1 MMDEKEN
8 KERILIAEDD
18 PVSRRVLETLL
29 KKWGHEIVV
38 ANDGLEAVRL
48 LESREAPRLAVLDWM
63 MPGLEGVQVCQRI
76 RQDTTRPYMYLLLLT
91 ARSQKD
97 DLVRGLES
105 GADDY
110 LTKPFDAQELR
121 ARLHVGKRI
130 LELQDNLIAAREKL
144 LYQATHDA
152 LTGISNRGVSLD
164 ALRRERSRQ
173 TRESGSFAIILLD
186 IDHFKY
192 VNDTYGHPAGDAVL
206 TEAAQRIKGCIRPYD
221 TLGRYGG
228 EEFLIV
234 LPTADGPGAVCVA
247 ERIRE
252 AFESQPF
259 VTEREKIAITVS
271 LGVAA
276 SGGRNTFNA
285 EALLQI
291 ADEALYRAKQ
301 MGRNRVELAVPP
313 DDIDVASAEQLPVAN
328 DAIKAESL

>member
-1 MMDEKEN
+1 MLEF
-8 KERILIAEDD
+8 LA
-18 PVSRRVLETLL
+18 SRVKGRSKGIYQAAFCAAACALFAL
-29 KKWGHEIVV
+29 
-38 ANDGLEAVRL
+38 
-48 LESREAPRLAVLDWM
+48 P
-63 MPGLEGVQVCQRI
+63 
-76 RQDTTRPYMYLLLLT
+76 
-91 ARSQKD
+91 ARSQQKSSNLAD
-97 DLVRGLES
+97 SSLEDLMNVQVTSVSKKEQKISQVAAAIFVITQEDIRRS
-105 GADDY
+105 GATNIPDLLRMVPGLDV
-110 LTKPFDAQELR
+110 AQINGNTWAISSR
-121 ARLHVGKRI
+121 GFN
-130 LELQDNLIAAREKL
+130 LQFANKL
-144 LYQATHDA
+144 LVLIDGRAVYSPLFGGVDF
-152 LTGISNRGVSLD
+152 SNRGVSLD

-206 TEAAQRIKGCIRPYD
+206 TEAAQRIKSCIRPYD

-252 AFESQPF
+252 AFESEPF
-259 VTEREKIAITVS
+259 VTERDKIAITVS

-285 EALLQI
+285 EALLQL

-301 MGRNRVELAVPP
+301 MGRNRVELAIPP
-313 DDIDVASAEQLPVAN
+313 DDIDVTSAEQPPVAN

>member
-1 MMDEKEN
+1 
-8 KERILIAEDD
+8 
-18 PVSRRVLETLL
+18 
-29 KKWGHEIVV
+29 
-38 ANDGLEAVRL
+38 
-48 LESREAPRLAVLDWM
+48 
-63 MPGLEGVQVCQRI
+63 
-76 RQDTTRPYMYLLLLT
+76 
-91 ARSQKD
+91 
-97 DLVRGLES
+97 
-105 GADDY
+105 
-110 LTKPFDAQELR
+110 LR

>member
-1 MMDEKEN
+1 MTDEKET

-29 KKWGHEIVV
+29 KKWGYEVV
-38 ANDGLEAVRL
+38 EANDGLEAARL

-76 RQDTTRPYMYLLLLT
+76 RQDATRPYMYLLLLT
-91 ARSQKD
+91 ARSQRD

-121 ARLHVGKRI
+121 ARLNVGKRI
-130 LELQDNLIAAREKL
+130 LDLQDNLIAAREKL

-173 TRESGSFAIILLD
+173 TRENVSFATILLD

-206 TEAAQRIKGCIRPYD
+206 MEAAQRIKSSIRPYD

-234 LPTADGPGAVCVA
+234 LPIVDAPGAVCVA
-247 ERIRE
+247 ERIRS
-252 AFESQPF
+252 AFEAESI
-259 VTEREKIAITVS
+259 VIERDKVAITVS
-271 LGVAA
+271 LGIAV
-276 SGGRNTFNA
+276 SGGTSSFDA
-285 EALLQI
+285 ESLLHM

-301 MGRNRVELAVPP
+301 MGRNRVELAVAPEHAAVP
-313 DDIDVASAEQLPVAN
+313 SSDSPSADHVM
-328 DAIKAESL
+328 KAESR

>member
-1 MMDEKEN
+1 MTDPQET

-29 KKWGHEIVV
+29 KKWGYEV
-38 ANDGLEAVRL
+38 AVAVDGTEAVRL
-48 LESREAPRLAVLDWM
+48 LESRESPRLAVLDWM

-76 RQDTTRPYMYLLLLT
+76 RQDAARPYMYLLLLT
-91 ARSQKD
+91 ARSQRD

-164 ALRRERSRQ
+164 TLRRERSRQ
-173 TRESGSFAIILLD
+173 LRENGSFAIILLD

-192 VNDTYGHPAGDAVL
+192 VNDTYGHLVGDAVL
-206 TEAAQRIKGCIRPYD
+206 TETAQRIKTCIRPYD

-228 EEFLIV
+228 EEFLLV
-234 LPTADGPGAVCVA
+234 LPAADAPGAVCVA
-247 ERIRE
+247 ERIRN
-252 AFESQPF
+252 AFDALPIAS
-259 VTEREKIAITVS
+259 ERGPIPITVS
-271 LGVAA
+271 LGVAV
-276 SGGRNTFNA
+276 SGEAATFDS
-285 EALLQI
+285 ESLLQM

-301 MGRNRVELAVPP
+301 MGRNRVELSTAPERAAVG
-313 DDIDVASAEQLPVAN
+313 EHR
-328 DAIKAESL
+328 